1 MKFYILITVLFCVF
15 SIENAELYAM
25 NDENKM
31 GRTTTDEKPKKSISL
46 DLKTL
51 GQEYAQTK
59 EDAVNLS
66 PEERKK
72 SGLLTEKDFADYVIQ
87 QLDVSKAEDQKF
99 SPISDLEN
107 LPVRPENIPDIIGQQ
122 IEQEFG
128 TGTQGFLNYVWH
140 NSLIYQITQAA
151 YNRYLSAKIGAAN
164 KYAKTLDRK
173 KRWEL
178 ATAGF
183 NEPTYQYKFLAVETR
198 YPNDPGHL
206 FLLREE
212 LIQQRLLQQYTSRL
226 SKAASMEKSFIS
238 TLLSLD
244 SLFVMLFIG
253 VFASKAKTIFT
264 RMIISIAISA
274 GIMAGLNN
282 ISQFLNYPEVPS
294 KQTIDVI
301 IFGAALGMVV
311 GIVVGIWL
319 KMNKISAANNSLY
332 LNSNKPQIVDS
343 PKFFSS
349 DLGIQAEN
357 KDMSFQPQSP
367 SVLQITPVQGTDI
380 FTKIEKLAE
389 LQRKGLISELEFTTK
404 KIELLNKL

>member
-1 MKFYILITVLFCVF
+1 
-15 SIENAELYAM
+15 
-25 NDENKM
+25 
-31 GRTTTDEKPKKSISL
+31 
-46 DLKTL
+46 
-51 GQEYAQTK
+51 
-59 EDAVNLS
+59 
-66 PEERKK
+66 
-72 SGLLTEKDFADYVIQ
+72 
-87 QLDVSKAEDQKF
+87 
-99 SPISDLEN
+99 
-107 LPVRPENIPDIIGQQ
+107 
-122 IEQEFG
+122 
-128 TGTQGFLNYVWH
+128 
-140 NSLIYQITQAA
+140 
-151 YNRYLSAKIGAAN
+151 
-164 KYAKTLDRK
+164 
-173 KRWEL
+173 
-178 ATAGF
+178 
-183 NEPTYQYKFLAVETR
+183 VETR

-367 SVLQITPVQGTDI
+367 SVLQITPVQDTDI